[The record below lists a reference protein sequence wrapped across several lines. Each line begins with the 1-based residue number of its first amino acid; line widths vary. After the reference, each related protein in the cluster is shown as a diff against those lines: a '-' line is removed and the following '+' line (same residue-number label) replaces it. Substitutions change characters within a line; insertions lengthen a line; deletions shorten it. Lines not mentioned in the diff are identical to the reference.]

1 MQPSLKFLFFPVM
14 NEREQRETEDRT
26 SSNVRR
32 IVVTDETR
40 PTTREIRGRKLE
52 SPPTNASPAKARVK
66 SQRPKAPVRR
76 SVLFAG
82 VGASLIL
89 LMLIGAIALRRSA
102 GTLKTKKAEVKPTP
116 ESTANPIV
124 PVQSQESL
132 RIEEDAKQVVR
143 RMSRDNKPY
152 SFSEDALK
160 EIESRV
166 VELSRGPSLS
176 DSLSRLHEKSAAIST
191 QAGKSGL
198 QPGLVIL
205 VGLALTRGGEEG
217 DCVNA
222 STRALPTLA
231 SLNKTF
237 GSSEAE
243 SCLILIAAFSDGV
256 GSARSHPLLKR
267 MNQVVNNPLTERNV
281 WYLHNQDVLSPKAYD
296 LVVNTIA
303 YGVIAAN
310 PQKFGLANDPLS
322 F

>member
-1 MQPSLKFLFFPVM
+1 MD
-14 NEREQRETEDRT
+14 EREQREAEDRT

-32 IVVTDETR
+32 IVVADEAR
-40 PTTREIRGRKLE
+40 PITREIRGRKLE
-52 SPPTNASPAKARVK
+52 SPPTHASPAKARAK
-66 SQRPKAPVRR
+66 SQGPKLPVRR
-76 SVLFAG
+76 SFLFAG
-82 VGASLIL
+82 VGAALIL
-89 LMLIGAIALRRSA
+89 VMLIGAIALRRSA
-102 GTLKTKKAEVKPTP
+102 GTLKTKKAEVKPSP
-116 ESTANPIV
+116 ESTANPTV
-124 PVQSQESL
+124 PVQSQESQ

-152 SFSEDALK
+152 SFSEEALK

-166 VELSRGPSLS
+166 VDLSRGSALS
-176 DSLSRLHEKSAAIST
+176 DSLSKLHEKSAAIST

-205 VGLALTRGGEEG
+205 VGLAMTRGGEEG

-222 STRALPTLA
+222 ATRALPILA

-237 GSSEAE
+237 GSSEAD
-243 SCLILIAAFSDGV
+243 SCLILIAALPDGA
-256 GSARSHPLLKR
+256 GTARSHPLLKR

-281 WYLHNQDVLSPKAYD
+281 WYLHDRDVLNAKAYD